1 MVKNAGVNYSGL
13 VDARVRIRANAAPTF
28 NSRRQMI
35 SLRLMCPGL
44 ATIKMMEAMPGGIVA
59 WIEQR
64 SSFPS
69 SQQFTESV
77 QSCGQVMLR
86 EPPEFDQGQAGS
98 LGTNDGMRLPKS
110 H

>member
-1 MVKNAGVNYSGL
+1 MAVGVPGMK
-13 VDARVRIRANAAPTF
+13 VRIEVVCVSADGSEVR
-28 NSRRQMI
+28 
-35 SLRLMCPGL
+35 
-44 ATIKMMEAMPGGIVA
+44 K
-59 WIEQR
+59 
-64 SSFPS
+64 
-69 SQQFTESV
+69 ESV

>member
-1 MVKNAGVNYSGL
+1 VFVENCVTAPVIMVKNAGVNYSGL

-69 SQQFTESV
+69 SQQIYAAMFKNLLKFAVLQWIS
-77 QSCGQVMLR
+77 
-86 EPPEFDQGQAGS
+86 
-98 LGTNDGMRLPKS
+98 
-110 H
+110 